1 MRRMV
6 LTSLNTGK
14 RHTPNK
20 TRCAR
25 KLIIQATRTS
35 TKRGFLLDF
44 KDKIAVITGASRSIG
59 RGIAL
64 AFAREGC
71 TVVIN
76 YSKSREEAEEVVNK
90 VKEMGGKAMAVQC
103 DISNRREVEAMFNTV
118 IEEFGRIDILV
129 NNAGIA
135 AGGSIL
141 ETTDEIWDRHMAVN
155 LKGIFLCTQIAAR
168 YMVERHYGKI
178 VNVSSNSGFGIAM
191 DGETS
196 YGVSKAGVIQLTKSS
211 AYDLGKYG
219 INVNCVAPGA
229 VDTVMLKG
237 GRGDDEYEKVLQ
249 GRKDRSSLGIVGTP
263 EDIANA
269 VLFFA
274 NDKSRYIT
282 GKTLLVDGGRRDF
295 L

>member
-1 MRRMV
+1 M
-6 LTSLNTGK
+6 
-14 RHTPNK
+14 P
-20 TRCAR
+20 
-25 KLIIQATRTS
+25 
-35 TKRGFLLDF
+35 DF
-44 KDKIAVITGASRSIG
+44 KDKVAVITGASRSIG
-59 RGIAL
+59 RGVAL

-76 YSKSREEAEEVVNK
+76 YRKSREEAEEVVYK
-90 VKEMGGKAMAVQC
+90 VRELGGKAIAVQC
-103 DISNRREVEAMFNTV
+103 DVSNRREVEAMFKTV
-118 IEEFGRIDILV
+118 IEAFGKVDILV

-141 ETTDEIWDRHMAVN
+141 ETTDEVWDRHMAIN
-155 LKGIFLCTQIAAR
+155 LKGVFLCSQVAAR
-168 YMVERHYGKI
+168 HMVERRYGKI
-178 VNVSSNSGFGIAM
+178 VNISSNSGFGIAM

-211 AYDLGKYG
+211 AYDLGPYG

-229 VDTVMLKG
+229 VDTVMLRG
-237 GRGDDEYEKVLQ
+237 GRSVEEYEKKLQ
-249 GRKDRSSLGIVGTP
+249 GRRDRASLGIVGTP

-274 NDKSRYIT
+274 NDKSHYIT
-282 GKTLLVDGGRRDF
+282 GKTLLVDGGRKDF